1 MRYRGSDAHL
11 LIFFTFYVLGLLL
24 SEVGP
29 FSFSDISGWGLC
41 ISAILFLM
49 GLGWEDYRSSGRYFR
64 IETRGILLCALSCL
78 GGFLQV
84 CLTKETLSPYHHTR
98 YMDSENWLVE
108 ILDFPEEKDRTYRL
122 EVEICA
128 VKPSHSIGK
137 EEMAGGK
144 DCRWHPIEGKALLY
158 IRKDSLVKDMEPG
171 QYVFVH
177 ARMDSISGFYD
188 KDGNWFDYG
197 AFMRRRGFYT
207 QTFIDRERYMVLKER
222 AKNDRKNL
230 RLWMLQFRRQI
241 LLQIDEAVES
251 ADEASVIK
259 ALVLGERG
267 NRTVE
272 AYYRDTG
279 IVHVLAVSGMHL
291 SVFAYMAVGFLSFL
305 EYRSWTRL
313 LRILLLLVLVW
324 GYAFLTGFSSSVA
337 RAAVMFTL
345 LSLARFFHR
354 KCSMGRS
361 LLFSAWGLLVW
372 DSDLLYDLG
381 FLLSYSA
388 VVGLVFLSP
397 RLRFLR
403 LGKRRLG
410 KYISSQ
416 LVASLSAQMATMP
429 IILLTFGTFPTYFL
443 LANLLV
449 CPIVNVALP
458 WGLIA
463 CFLLHVYNPLGTFS
477 LELLRW
483 PVGLMNT
490 LARGMASFPNSVLP
504 VSVSILSVVL
514 IYFLLYW
521 FQRGRNSRLSETT
534 FGCIACLI
542 MVVWI
547 G

>member
-1 MRYRGSDAHL
+1 MRYRGADTHV

-24 SEVGP
+24 SEAGP
-29 FSFSDISGWGLC
+29 FSFSDISGWCLC
-41 ISAILFLM
+41 IAVILFLI
-49 GLGWEDYRSSGRYFR
+49 GLGWEDCRRSGRCFR
-64 IETRGILLCALSCL
+64 IETRGILLCFLSCL

-84 CLTKETLSPYHHTR
+84 CLTKETLSPYHHIR

-108 ILDFPEEKDRTYRL
+108 LLDFPEEKDRTYRL

-128 VKPSHSIGK
+128 VKPSHPMGK
-137 EEMAGGK
+137 EEREGGK
-144 DCRWHPIEGKALLY
+144 DRQWFPVEGKALLY

-177 ARMDSISGFYD
+177 ARMDSIVGFYD
-188 KDGNWFDYG
+188 KDGDWFDYG

-207 QTFIDRERYMVLKER
+207 QTFIDGEQYWVLKEEGE
-222 AKNDRKNL
+222 NNRKDL
-230 RLWMLQFRRQI
+230 RLWMLQFRKRI

-267 NRTVE
+267 NRAVE

-291 SVFAYMAVGFLSFL
+291 SVFACMAVGFLSFL
-305 EYRSWTRL
+305 EHRSWMRL
-313 LRILLLLVLVW
+313 LRILLLLTLVW

-337 RAAVMFTL
+337 RAAVMFSL
-345 LSLARFFHR
+345 LSLAKFFHR

-397 RLRFLR
+397 RLRVLK
-403 LGKRRLG
+403 LGKRWLG

-416 LVASLSAQMATMP
+416 LVASLAAQMATMP

-443 LANLLV
+443 LANLLI
-449 CPIVNVALP
+449 CPIATVALP
-458 WGLIA
+458 WGLLA
-463 CFLLHVYNPLGTFS
+463 CFLLHVYKPLGTFS

-483 PVGLMNT
+483 PVWLMNT
-490 LARGMASFPNSVLP
+490 LARGMASFPNSILP
-504 VSVSILSVVL
+504 MSVSILSVVL
-514 IYFLLYW
+514 IYLLLYW

-534 FGCIACLI
+534 FGCLACLI

>member
-1 MRYRGSDAHL
+1 MRYRGSDTHV
-11 LIFFTFYVLGLLL
+11 LIFFTFYVMGLLL
-24 SEVGP
+24 SEAGP
-29 FSFSDISGWGLC
+29 FSFSNISGWGLC
-41 ISAILFLM
+41 ITTILLLI
-49 GLGWEDYRSSGRYFR
+49 GLGWEDYHSSGRCIRLGY
-64 IETRGILLCALSCL
+64 RGILLCFLSCL

-84 CLTKETLSPYHHTR
+84 CLTRETLSPYHHTR
-98 YMDSENWLVE
+98 YMDSENWLVQV
-108 ILDFPEEKDRTYRL
+108 LDFPEEKDRTYRL

-128 VKPSHSIGK
+128 VKPSHLIGK
-137 EEMAGGK
+137 EEMVGGK
-144 DCRWHPIEGKALLY
+144 DSQWFPVEGKALLY
-158 IRKDSLVKDMEPG
+158 IRKDSLVKDIEPG

-177 ARMDSISGFYD
+177 ARMDSIAGFYD
-188 KDGNWFDYG
+188 KDGDWFDYG

-207 QTFIDRERYMVLKER
+207 QTFIDGERYMVLKENGGN
-222 AKNDRKNL
+222 ARKNL
-230 RLWMLQFRRQI
+230 RLWMLQLRKRI
-241 LLQIDEAVES
+241 LSKIEES
-251 ADEASVIK
+251 VGSLEESSVIK

-291 SVFAYMAVGFLSFL
+291 SVFACMAVGFLSFL
-305 EYRSWTRL
+305 EHRSWTRL
-313 LRILLLLVLVW
+313 LRLLLLLVLVW
-324 GYAFLTGFSSSVA
+324 SYAFLTGFSSSVA

-345 LSLARFFHR
+345 LSLAKFFHR

-397 RLRFLR
+397 RLRFLEW
-403 LGKRRLG
+403 GKRWLS
-410 KYISSQ
+410 KYVSSQ
-416 LVASLSAQMATMP
+416 LVASLAAQLATMP

-458 WGLIA
+458 WGLLA
-463 CFLLHVYNPLGTFS
+463 CALLFVYEPMGTFS

-483 PVGLMNT
+483 PVWLMNT
-490 LARGMASFPNSVLP
+490 LARGLAAFPNSVLP
-504 VSVSILSVVL
+504 ISVSFLSVVL
-514 IYFLLYW
+514 VYLLLYW
-521 FQRGRNSRLSETT
+521 FQRGRNSRFSKTT